1 MAASKLDGAG
11 IQKLKTIEEAQAV
24 VQTMHGHVERM
35 AIEVKNQRG
44 TGVIPQQI
52 KRIAGPLQGQLKG
65 QFGLIADQVSA
76 MILVLG
82 RGGSDQLRVRA
93 MRECVAQI
101 RQALEIAAFK
111 VGEQHT
117 VTDEAPAGGTS
128 SAGPASR

>member
-1 MAASKLDGAG
+1 MGVSKIDGAG
-11 IQKLKTIEEAQAV
+11 LQKLKTIEESQSTM
-24 VQTMHGHVERM
+24 QTIHGHVERM
-35 AIEVKNQRG
+35 AMEVKNQRG

-65 QFGLIADQVSA
+65 QFGTVADQVSA

-101 RQALEIAAFK
+101 RQALDIAAVK
-111 VGEQHT
+111 VEERHT
-117 VTDEAPAGGTS
+117 VTDEGPQGAAPA
-128 SAGPASR
+128 

>member
-1 MAASKLDGAG
+1 MAVSKIDGAG
-11 IQKLKTIEEAQAV
+11 LQKLKTIEEAQSTM
-24 VQTMHGHVERM
+24 QTIHGHVERM
-35 AIEVKNQRG
+35 AMEVKNQRG

-65 QFGLIADQVSA
+65 QFGMVADLVSA

-101 RQALEIAAFK
+101 RQALDIAAFK
-111 VGEQHT
+111 VEEQHT
-117 VTDEAPAGGTS
+117 VTGEGPAGA
-128 SAGPASR
+128 AGA